1 MHMYRSN
8 TLTGAAGNDGSNS
21 SVSPRPLHDKQP
33 ASKQVSTL
41 LYSMG
46 EEEEVVLCYWYHRC

>member
-21 SVSPRPLHDKQP
+21 SVLPRPLINSP
-33 ASKQVSTL
+33 P

-46 EEEEVVLCYWYHRC
+46 EEEEVFLCY